1 MLLADPKFVD
11 LVERD
16 YVTFQPGTD
25 QFTGEGLEYLNRY
38 GELLSSYPLINLK
51 ITGVAD
57 PESDVAILQEQLNKA
72 EQIRVDVENQ
82 KRTLEWQK
90 KQELERMKLEIWAE
104 AEDSIDEVDIP
115 VSNDGFVP
123 VTPKPVKVTNESLNE
138 LALLRQQ
145 AVVDYLI
152 ERLSVAPERLVQP
165 ENNSAGGIVSGGD
178 SPRAVISLTDGYGI
192 ADEEQET
199 VSSEASP

>member
-1 MLLADPKFVD
+1 M
-11 LVERD
+11 
-16 YVTFQPGTD
+16 
-25 QFTGEGLEYLNRY
+25 
-38 GELLSSYPLINLK
+38 
-51 ITGVAD
+51 AD

-72 EQIRVDVENQ
+72 EQIRADVENQ
-82 KRTLEWQK
+82 KRALEWQK

-123 VTPKPVKVTNESLNE
+123 VTPKPVQVTNESLNE

-152 ERLSVAPERLVQP
+152 ETLSVAPERLVQSQTR
-165 ENNSAGGIVSGGD
+165 SAGGIVSGGD
-178 SPRAVISLTDGYGI
+178 SPRAVISLTDGFGS
-192 ADEEQET
+192 ADEEQEPG
-199 VSSEASP
+199 SSEASP